1 MEILWDDLYDQKTK
15 EISDLTQDI
24 EKLLSLIHIPKPEEQ
39 NHLTHQ
45 TFHLTS
51 TVTKK

>member
-39 NHLTHQ
+39 NHFNPSDLP
-45 TFHLTS
+45 FDFYRC
-51 TVTKK
+51 